1 MNIGLCGLGKA
12 GRQFVEFINSRDD
25 YNLSAALCRDESDTA
40 NRSVADITHIKTKK
54 NLTVTRISDFDNSQ
68 NINVIVDFSSKAT
81 TFKLIDLCSKY
92 KINLVICPTDFTEDE
107 LKAMERKAILNEVGF
122 IYAPA
127 LTVGINAVIS
137 FVKIFSS
144 LFPEFSFEIVENH
157 PKFKTKPTKTSQI
170 IAESINKD
178 VPIQSVRLDGYVGV
192 HEIIATNG
200 IERVSFSHE
209 SFSRDAFA
217 NGALLAADFIYGKI
231 GFFDIKEM
239 YLEML
244 GK

>member
-92 KINLVICPTDFTEDE
+92 KINLVICPTDFT
-107 LKAMERKAILNEVGF
+107 
-122 IYAPA
+122 
-127 LTVGINAVIS
+127 
-137 FVKIFSS
+137 
-144 LFPEFSFEIVENH
+144 
-157 PKFKTKPTKTSQI
+157 
-170 IAESINKD
+170 
-178 VPIQSVRLDGYVGV
+178 
-192 HEIIATNG
+192 
-200 IERVSFSHE
+200 
-209 SFSRDAFA
+209 
-217 NGALLAADFIYGKI
+217 
-231 GFFDIKEM
+231 
-239 YLEML
+239 
-244 GK
+244 